1 MFYTKLVIENSN
13 PIVVAESYI
22 ATLTKRWDFVAVS
35 PAGGTKAHRETAGG
49 EWIENPGFADY
60 NSQTSKQQGEEIY
73 LDKATILNGSVY
85 YEGIKVWDSADV
97 AQAFVTAIQALNLTG
112 VAISYEG
119 ETDPTAV

>member
-13 PIVVAESYI
+13 PIVTAESYI
-22 ATLTKRWDFVAVS
+22 AVLTKRWDFVAVS
-35 PAGGTKAHRETAGG
+35 PAGGTKAYRETAGS
-49 EWIENPGFADY
+49 EWIENPGFDSY
-60 NSQTSKQQGEEIY
+60 NSEKSKEYVDQ
-73 LDKATILNGSVY
+73 LSMNPATILNGGVY

-112 VAISYEG
+112 VTISYEG